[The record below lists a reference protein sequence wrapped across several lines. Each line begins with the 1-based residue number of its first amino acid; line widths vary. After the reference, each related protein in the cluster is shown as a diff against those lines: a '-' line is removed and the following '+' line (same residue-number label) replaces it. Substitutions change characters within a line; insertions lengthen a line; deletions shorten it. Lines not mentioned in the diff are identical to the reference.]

1 MYVMRPAF
9 RRVGRRVTFSPFE
22 HFTYPSSEI
31 GNDVSISV
39 DAHFSATH
47 SKLLIGDRVMFGYNV
62 TIMDGDHNIFQL
74 GRYMLDVQEKLPE
87 SDLPVCVEDDVW
99 VGTGA
104 IILKG
109 VVIGR
114 GAIIAA
120 GAVVTRDVPRYAILG
135 GIPAKVI
142 RMRWS
147 DDQILKHEK
156 MLTATSLCC
165 HPSALFGQHHN
176 GLQE

>member
-1 MYVMRPAF
+1 
-9 RRVGRRVTFSPFE
+9 
-22 HFTYPSSEI
+22 
-31 GNDVSISV
+31 
-39 DAHFSATH
+39 
-47 SKLLIGDRVMFGYNV
+47 
-62 TIMDGDHNIFQL
+62 
-74 GRYMLDVQEKLPE
+74 MLDVQEKLPE